1 MSFWAFHARC
11 DRAFLEDN
19 HIHLGNA
26 AATRR
31 PVDSTFLL
39 LAAVWPR
46 LEPMPDAGAQVWAM
60 FTPSTP
66 LKGFGG
72 GCAANRPLPHRSD
85 QPACPRREDF
95 LSTLEEHVSNE
106 QRDQQ
111 APRTPTPQQTP
122 KLETNLAKQ
131 GAVAA
136 IGGAF
141 SGAARAVM
149 AHLLGDGS

>member
-1 MSFWAFHARC
+1 M
-11 DRAFLEDN
+11 
-19 HIHLGNA
+19 
-26 AATRR
+26 
-31 PVDSTFLL
+31 
-39 LAAVWPR
+39 
-46 LEPMPDAGAQVWAM
+46 
-60 FTPSTP
+60 
-66 LKGFGG
+66 
-72 GCAANRPLPHRSD
+72 
-85 QPACPRREDF
+85 
-95 LSTLEEHVSNE
+95 SNE